1 MLFKLLKIKIFINNK
16 SMNES
21 NNEEI
26 ESTSNNQQLNID
38 KTIKKYRKIAI
49 FVFSFTIVASGL
61 FLFGYYCFRD

>member
-1 MLFKLLKIKIFINNK
+1 MIFINNK

-38 KTIKKYRKIAI
+38 KMTIKKYRKIAI
-49 FVFSFTIVASGL
+49 FGFSFSIVASGL
-61 FLFGYYCFRD
+61 FLLGYYCFRD

>member
-1 MLFKLLKIKIFINNK
+1 MIFINNK

-38 KTIKKYRKIAI
+38 KMTIKKYRKIAI
-49 FVFSFTIVASGL
+49 VASGL
-61 FLFGYYCFRD
+61 FLLGYYCFRD